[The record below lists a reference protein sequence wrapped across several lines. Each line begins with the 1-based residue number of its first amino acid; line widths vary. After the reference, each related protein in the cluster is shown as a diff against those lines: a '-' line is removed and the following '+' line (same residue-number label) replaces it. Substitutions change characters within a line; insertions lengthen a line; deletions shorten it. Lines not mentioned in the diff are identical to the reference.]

1 MSRGPQR
8 IPQTAPLPVVIATNL
23 SQAVPVN
30 ITGCKRCGDNH
41 PSLLFHAIFNPSDV
55 FNWWATCPTTGQPL
69 LIKITEP
76 EQI

>member
-8 IPQTAPLPVVIATNL
+8 IPQTAPLPVVIETNPTQ
-23 SQAVPVN
+23 SVPVN
-30 ITGCKRCGDNH
+30 ITGCKRCGGDH
-41 PSLLFHAIFNPSDV
+41 PRMEFHSVANSSDV
-55 FNWWATCPTTGQPL
+55 FNWWATCPATGQPL